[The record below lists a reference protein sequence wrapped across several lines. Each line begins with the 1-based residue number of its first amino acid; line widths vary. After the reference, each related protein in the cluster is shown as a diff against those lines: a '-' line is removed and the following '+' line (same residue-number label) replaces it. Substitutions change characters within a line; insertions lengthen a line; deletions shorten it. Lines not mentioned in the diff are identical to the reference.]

1 MKKNSNNKGIYAFI
15 GLLTFFI
22 VKIIL
27 NYIGIENVPAPII
40 ITLVI
45 CSYCIFLIQGRN
57 KSISSKAKSYF
68 RICSI
73 LLGIFFMTGII
84 MIVFLQYFYNDI
96 ERYKIIMLIVLIA
109 NLLSLCVLTFIIMQI
124 NKK

>member
-1 MKKNSNNKGIYAFI
+1 MKINSNNKGIYAFI
-15 GLLTFFI
+15 GLLTFLI

-57 KSISSKAKSYF
+57 KNISSKAKPYF
-68 RICSI
+68 TVCSI
-73 LLGIFFMTGII
+73 LLSIF
-84 MIVFLQYFYNDI
+84 L
-96 ERYKIIMLIVLIA
+96 
-109 NLLSLCVLTFIIMQI
+109 
-124 NKK
+124 